1 MYTNAAMADKTD
13 MWRFNVP
20 ELKDFLRC
28 RGITCSL
35 ARKAELVRLCELALE
50 MNLDVITKDDYCDM
64 DSSRRTVIDTDSDS
78 QMTLRSI
85 RNVEEWVDDLS
96 NLPDIS
102 NCDILVYLLQYCA
115 WDEKRLKEHKHDNGF
130 KLFNANHISGVE
142 LAKIS
147 TDFSYIKG
155 FCVPETRQ
163 SADPYVTWVLVHKD
177 GWIRSGGCTCVA

>member
-1 MYTNAAMADKTD
+1 M
-13 MWRFNVP
+13 FPV
-20 ELKDFLRC
+20 
-28 RGITCSL
+28 
-35 ARKAELVRLCELALE
+35 RKAELVRLCELALE
-50 MNLDVITKDDYCDM
+50 LKLEVIAKDDYVDM

-78 QMTLRSI
+78 PMTLRSV
-85 RNVEEWVDDLS
+85 RDVEKWEDDLS
-96 NLPDIS
+96 NLSDLG

-115 WDEKRLKEHKHDNGF
+115 CDETCLKEHKDDNGF

-163 SADPYVTWVLVHKD
+163 SADSYVTWVLVHRD
-177 GWIRSGGCTCVA
+177 GWIRSGRCTCVA